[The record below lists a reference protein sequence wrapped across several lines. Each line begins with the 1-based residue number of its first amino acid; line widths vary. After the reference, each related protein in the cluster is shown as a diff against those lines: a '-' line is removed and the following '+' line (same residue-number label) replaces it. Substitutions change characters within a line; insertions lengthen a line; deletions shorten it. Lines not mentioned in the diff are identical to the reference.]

1 MTLVT
6 TTLSVCEG
14 ENFDPNCLGALNIFD
29 KSGKEHFFAF
39 SQDGL
44 KKLKILNATVHGC
57 GCFRM
62 HKFDK
67 GRGQSMP
74 ISSGD
79 VFTEEDLDFKYIRS
93 VRKESCY
100 PTPVPRATTKIDYIP
115 SLEIF
120 FMIVAGSLMFISIIL
135 FFICCKLYGC
145 LRRSKRGEKYMELHT
160 ICYILLNIIFVYT
173 TMIKHARKQIQ
184 QLTHSFFG
192 F

>member
-1 MTLVT
+1 MNHFVHGCTVAMFHVLLKEIPLHHNILKTKHDERSHALDQSFLPWQQLNFNMKIIFMTLVT

-14 ENFDPNCLGALNIFD
+14 ENFDPNCQGALNIFD
-29 KSGKEHFFAF
+29 TSGKEHFFAF

-93 VRKESCY
+93 VRKEKCN
-100 PTPVPRATTKIDYIP
+100 PNAAAKMDFTP
-115 SLEIF
+115 
-120 FMIVAGSLMFISIIL
+120 
-135 FFICCKLYGC
+135 
-145 LRRSKRGEKYMELHT
+145 
-160 ICYILLNIIFVYT
+160 
-173 TMIKHARKQIQ
+173 
-184 QLTHSFFG
+184 SFSS
-192 F
+192 